1 MEEQRTRAS
10 EATAAELARYGYEQ
24 TLKRGFDLWSVFALA
39 FAFISPIVALYGIFA
54 LSFAAG
60 GPAFWWGFVL
70 VLAGQMLVALIFAEL
85 ASIWPL
91 AGGVYQWSRQ
101 IMGNGFGWFAGWAY
115 MWTLVIAMSAVAYG
129 AAGFLAAIF
138 GVQDP
143 SPLTLVLF
151 ALGVTIVGTLANTV
165 GRRVLKLMVYLSIAA
180 EIIGSII
187 IGTVLLLFYRENS
200 FSVLF
205 DSFGTAGEGSYLL
218 GPFLAAVAFI
228 GWAFVGFESAGA
240 MAEEVEDPNRDVP
253 KAVLLSLVCV
263 ALIVMYAGLAI
274 ILAIPNIGEVVAG
287 NVGDPITDTLAA
299 KLGAGISTPLFAVIV
314 IGFLASFMALQAS
327 VSRVIFA
334 FARDRALPASGFLGR
349 LATEDRL
356 PINAI
361 LLTSVVTTALF
372 LLANSDIYGTL
383 VSFTTG
389 GFYVAFLFPLLAAM
403 IARLTGRWRPGR
415 FSIGGVGLIVNLLAV
430 VWVAFQIANIAWP
443 RTPDLP
449 WYQNYGVLIM
459 ILALGILGAAAF
471 FPLRGNIA
479 RISGN
484 ESAEATSATMGRA
497 GTEGP

>member
-24 TLKRGFDLWSVFALA
+24 TLKRGFNLWSVFALA

-70 VLAGQMLVALIFAEL
+70 VLAGQMLVALVFAEL

-151 ALGVTIVGTLANTV
+151 ALGVTIIGTLANTA

-187 IGTVLLLFYRENS
+187 IGTILLLFYRENS

-205 DSFGTAGEGSYLL
+205 DSFGTAGDDSYLF

-253 KAVLLSLVCV
+253 KAVLLSLICV

-299 KLGAGISTPLFAVIV
+299 KLGTGISTPLFAVIV

-389 GFYVAFLFPLLAAM
+389 GFYVAFLFPLLAAL

-415 FSIGGVGLIVNLLAV
+415 FSIGGAGLIVNLLAV
-430 VWVAFQIANIAWP
+430 VWVAFQIANISWP

-479 RISGN
+479 RISRN
-484 ESAEATSATMGRA
+484 ESAEGTSATTGRA